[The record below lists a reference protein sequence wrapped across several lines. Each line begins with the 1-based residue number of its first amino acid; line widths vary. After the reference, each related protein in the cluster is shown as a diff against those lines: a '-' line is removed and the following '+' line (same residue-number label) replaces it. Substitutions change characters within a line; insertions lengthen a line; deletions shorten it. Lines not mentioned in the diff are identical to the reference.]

1 MDIIALLAQDP
12 LRNSLVKQEHISTL
26 MEAWQVMTVRNAQK
40 ENIVYPEL
48 AAKLA
53 MAYSLRQSWIAILDF
68 FVQKEVLVETY
79 IHVLQVSILQA

>member
-1 MDIIALLAQDP
+1 
-12 LRNSLVKQEHISTL
+12 
-26 MEAWQVMTVRNAQK
+26 MEVWQVMTVRHAQK
-40 ENIVYPEL
+40 ENIVCPEL
-48 AAKLA
+48 ATKLV